1 MKVYLMNWWKMRKP
15 NILDT
20 VDRCK
25 TIGFAIF
32 VFGLLW
38 LYVTNVEY
46 MWMPFALYILIL
58 ANRVVDMKK
67 KKQNDDM
74 YDPEVPDAVDK
85 IIQQCFDEFILMN
98 TGYQKEHYINQTEEQ
113 EIVNRMIDKVSER
126 ISDTIYTK
134 LELYYNSA
142 AVPDIVANK
151 IYMAVMAYVIENNKT
166 KTSVKSKA
174 PDILQSI

>member
-1 MKVYLMNWWKMRKP
+1 MKSRLLNWWKTRKP
-15 NILDT
+15 NVFEMTDKC
-20 VDRCK
+20 R
-25 TIGFAIF
+25 TIEFAIF
-32 VFGLLW
+32 VFGLIW
-38 LYVTNVEY
+38 LYFTDIEY

-74 YDPEVPDAVDK
+74 CDPEVPDALDK

-98 TGYQKEHYINQTEEQ
+98 TGYQKEHYINQTEER
-113 EIVNRMIDKVSER
+113 EIVNRMVDKVSER
-126 ISDTIYTK
+126 ISDTIDTK

-142 AVPDIVANK
+142 SVPDIVANK

-174 PDILQSI
+174 PDVMQSI

>member
-74 YDPEVPDAVDK
+74 YDPEVPDALDK

-151 IYMAVMAYVIENNKT
+151 IYMAVMAYVIENNET